1 MLTHRQIAKRKAARW
16 QVGAVALAL
25 GAGAAIALPLHKQLT
40 PAAPA
45 TAAIP
50 TPPAPPDRGAELSK
64 LNFSQT
70 ASTLKMLGPV
80 VVASAA
86 TPEPTLDPSA
96 TAAANP
102 TPAAPAPGEWVY
114 VGHLSTPTTRT
125 AMLRIGGEQKLFAIG
140 TKYQES
146 TVKVI
151 EPTYVEIDQQGTI
164 KRLELAQRTMDFP
177 SDGPKK
183 PVPVRGPQ
191 AGGQAP
197 MAMTQPQ
204 GGGMGQ
210 PMAPNSFDQARIAAL
225 EQARRAQMASE
236 KGMSVPDRP
245 SMENAAAMKRLINP
259 NAGLEERI
267 SALREFGISS
277 GMTYEEAASRIKTL
291 SGDRADDILKI
302 NDEAILENANGKRE
316 AGE

>member
-16 QVGAVALAL
+16 QVGAVALAV

-50 TPPAPPDRGAELSK
+50 TPPPPPDRGAELSK

-86 TPEPTLDPSA
+86 TPEPALDPTA

-102 TPAAPAPGEWVY
+102 TSAAPAPGEWVY

-125 AMLRIGGEQKLFAIG
+125 AMLRIDGEQKLFSIG
-140 TKYQES
+140 TKYQEA

-151 EPTYVEIDQQGTI
+151 EPTFVEIDQRGTT
-164 KRLELAQRTMDFP
+164 KRLDLAQRTMDFP

-204 GGGMGQ
+204 GVGQ
-210 PMAPNSFDQARIAAL
+210 PMAPNQFDQARIAAL

-236 KGMSVPDRP
+236 KGMPVPDRP
-245 SMENAAAMKRLINP
+245 SMENAAALKRLTNP
-259 NAGLEERI
+259 NAGMDDRLA
-267 SALREFGISS
+267 ALREYGVSS
-277 GMTYEEAASRIKTL
+277 GMSYEEAAARIKAIG
-291 SGDRADDILKI
+291 GDRADEILKI
-302 NDEAILENANGKRE
+302 NDEALHENANGKRE